1 MKNFFLAL
9 IGNIFLLTNKVFAA
23 DVGIYGGISGADDV
37 EKTIKLR
44 TGNITFDDIPGMIL
58 YIINFL
64 LGIVATIFMIM
75 VIYGA
80 FQLMLGSVSSEKNK
94 GKDAIKRGIIGFVVS
109 ASSWLLMR
117 MVIGNLIK

>member
-23 DVGIYGGISGADDV
+23 DVWIYWWISGADDV

-44 TGNITFDDIPGMIL
+44 TWNITFDDIPGMIL

-64 LGIVATIFMIM
+64 LWIVATIFMIM
-75 VIYGA
+75 VIYWA
-80 FQLMLGSVSSEKNK
+80 FQLMLWSVSSEKNK
-94 GKDAIKRGIIGFVVS
+94 WKDAIKRWIIGFVVS

-117 MVIGNLIK
+117 MVIWNLIK